1 MGCVAGAPFL
11 PPRDGPLAT
20 TPPDEPQRDPG
31 PLRRLARIAILYN
44 VRTALRVV
52 LQCVCGARVAGE
64 ERVPLR
70 GGLVVAANHLSFA
83 DPVILQTYVPRF
95 LTYLM
100 TDKFYY
106 APVLHGLVAFWG
118 VLVVKRQGLNKEALR
133 AAGGILAAGGAVG
146 IFPEGGIS
154 RDGLVHDAQ
163 PGLALLAQR
172 ARVPILPVG
181 IAGTERLLA
190 PDTFRLRRARLGL
203 YLGELIRPAGQDR
216 QELARQVTAALRL
229 CAERARAL

>member
-1 MGCVAGAPFL
+1 MA
-11 PPRDGPLAT
+11 RR
-20 TPPDEPQRDPG
+20 PPDEPRRNPG
-31 PLRRLARIAILYN
+31 PLRRLARAVIHYN
-44 VRTALRVV
+44 VRTALRFA
-52 LQCVCGARVAGE
+52 LRCVCGVRVVGE

-83 DPVILQTYVPRF
+83 DPVILQAYVPRY

-106 APVLHGLVAFWG
+106 APVLHGFVSFWG
-118 VLVVKRQGLNKEALR
+118 VLVVKRGGLNKDALR
-133 AAGGILAAGGAVG
+133 AAGDVLAAGGAVG

-163 PGLALLAQR
+163 PGIALLAQR

-181 IAGTERLLA
+181 IAGTERLLRA
-190 PDTFRLRRARLGL
+190 DTFRLRRARLGL
-203 YLGELIRPAGQDR
+203 YIGELIHPAAQGR
-216 QELARQVTAALRL
+216 EELARQVTAALRL
-229 CAERARAL
+229 CAEQARAL